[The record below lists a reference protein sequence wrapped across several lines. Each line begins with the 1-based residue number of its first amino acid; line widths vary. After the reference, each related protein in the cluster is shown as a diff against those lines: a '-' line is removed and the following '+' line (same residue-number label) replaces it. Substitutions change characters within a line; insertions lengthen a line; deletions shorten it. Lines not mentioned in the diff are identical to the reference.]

1 MADKALCVGINTY
14 ADAPLA
20 GCVNDV
26 LDVAKHLVE
35 KCKFATKDIRLLVDK
50 RATTSEIIHRLDW
63 LVKDAK
69 AGDRLLFHYSGHGTQ
84 VADRNGDEIDKKD
97 EVIVPVDFDWTARR
111 MITDDHFHNIFRRI
125 PTGVHFVWISDC
137 CHSGTMTR
145 SFFEPGGRKAKRS
158 VKGKRTT
165 QVLRNRFL
173 DPPADHLWRL
183 EVAKELPLSR
193 IGSRAVGDR
202 TDAMRAAAGQTDELN
217 CAFISGCK
225 DTQTSAD
232 ATFKGRP
239 NGALTY
245 YLLRALEKYPT
256 AGMESI
262 LTATQKALK
271 TAGFDQT
278 PQGSGRLLS
287 ESFLGM

>member
-1 MADKALCVGINTY
+1 
-14 ADAPLA
+14 
-20 GCVNDV
+20 
-26 LDVAKHLVE
+26 
-35 KCKFATKDIRLLVDK
+35 
-50 RATTSEIIHRLDW
+50 
-63 LVKDAK
+63 
-69 AGDRLLFHYSGHGTQ
+69 
-84 VADRNGDEIDKKD
+84 
-97 EVIVPVDFDWTARR
+97 

-145 SFFEPGGRKAKRS
+145 SFFEPGGRKAKRA
-158 VKGKRTT
+158 VKGKRAA

-183 EVAKELPLSR
+183 EVAKEIPLSKVGSR
-193 IGSRAVGDR
+193 SVGSRAVN
-202 TDAMRAAAGQTDELN
+202 GQSDELN

-245 YLLRALEKYPT
+245 YLLRELTKNPSQLM
-256 AGMESI
+256 GGI